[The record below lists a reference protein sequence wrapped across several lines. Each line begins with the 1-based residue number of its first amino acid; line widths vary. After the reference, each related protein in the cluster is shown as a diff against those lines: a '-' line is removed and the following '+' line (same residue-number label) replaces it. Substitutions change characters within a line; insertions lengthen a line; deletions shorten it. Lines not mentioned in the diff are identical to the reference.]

1 MEKSYC
7 FITEDIFYEG
17 LVLRNLKSLAYLIFA
32 SIQGQLILKAQLLS
46 NSGILEW
53 KESF

>member
-7 FITEDIFYEG
+7 FITEDILYEG